1 MKSKQAFSF
10 RARINSFSYS
20 FQGIRT
26 LFKYEHNAWIH
37 ACATLIVLIL
47 GGYFKLS
54 ISEWCWITLAIGIVF
69 IAEMMNTAIEYLT
82 DFISPEIHPLAKKI
96 KDVSSGAV
104 LIAALVSLLIG
115 LLIFVPKFSA

>member
-1 MKSKQAFSF
+1 MKSKHAFSI
-10 RARINSFSYS
+10 RARIRSFSYS

-37 ACATLIVLIL
+37 ACATLIVLLL
-47 GGYFKLS
+47 GVYFNLS
-54 ISEWCWITLAIGIVF
+54 MIEWCWITLAIGIVF
-69 IAEMMNTAIEYLT
+69 IAELFNTAIEYLT
-82 DFISPEIHPLAKKI
+82 DLISPEIHPLAKKI

-104 LIAALVSLLIG
+104 LISALVSLVIG